1 MGRGFIHD
9 DFVHLHSVAYHS
21 MWHGL
26 THANGGPFYAPIT
39 WLTFK
44 LDWVLWGKNPFLMAA
59 GNLLL
64 HIANITLLY
73 AFAFKL
79 WRSRAA
85 ARWTALGFALLFP
98 ANTWAV
104 MWISARAHLIVTFFY
119 LAAMLATLRLSR
131 AESHRKSAFVTV
143 VLFATLSAFSK
154 ESGVTAP
161 VAIAIILI
169 YARLSH
175 GRNILPPATVVG
187 LFGSL
192 IAALAAYALVRG
204 RSEAIPITFS
214 ANDWYSYAPTLKVLL
229 ENLLRYGWR
238 TYGLLGI
245 MACAIALSQII
256 RGRRPRLDSFRMND
270 ALLSASLFAT
280 AIAPFILLRGRS
292 GIYTYLP
299 GTAAALLLGA
309 AARAFYDAPLCAE
322 GEVMKH
328 GASKQLAPHA
338 YAAKLFRL
346 CKWLASPRRSA
357 AKRRLRRSKLL
368 PQGLNSM
375 ATAPILLM
383 VAIYSLLTVV
393 HSLKWMRMAEINNF
407 VLNRIAGRVI
417 KPKPNTSFI
426 LTYSEADNVNG
437 FPDSLAHGFSCALR
451 MLYADPT
458 LNGSIGRQGE
468 PRPVS
473 LQSSVIR
480 LAYIN
485 GGAPRLVISSDES
498 CIY

>member
-1 MGRGFIHD
+1 
-9 DFVHLHSVAYHS
+9 
-21 MWHGL
+21 MWYGL

-79 WRSRAA
+79 WRSRTA
-85 ARWTALGFALLFP
+85 ARWAALGFALLFP

-104 MWISARAHLIVTFFY
+104 MWISSRAHLIVTFFY
-119 LAAMLATLRLSR
+119 LAALLATLRLSH
-131 AESHRKSAFVTV
+131 AESNRKSAVVTV

-161 VAIAIILI
+161 MAIAITLI
-169 YARLSH
+169 YVRLSH

-214 ANDWYSYAPTLKVLL
+214 ANDWYSYAPSLKVLL
-229 ENLLRYGWR
+229 ENLFRYGWR
-238 TYGLLGI
+238 TYGLLGG

-256 RGRRPRLDSFRMND
+256 RGRRPRLDSFTMNG
-270 ALLSASLFAT
+270 ALLSASLFAI

-309 AARAFYDAPLCAE
+309 AARAFTE
-322 GEVMKH
+322 GRCD
-328 GASKQLAPHA
+328 GATGRQGDKESWMESGA
-338 YAAKLFRL
+338 LFSHSPILPFSHSPSPSLRL
-346 CKWLASPRRSA
+346 L
-357 AKRRLRRSKLL
+357 
-368 PQGLNSM
+368 

-383 VAIYSLLTVV
+383 VALYSLLTVV

-417 KPKPNTSFI
+417 KPQPNTLFI
-426 LTYSEADNVNG
+426 LTYFESDEVNG

-468 PRPVS
+468 SRPVS

>member
-1 MGRGFIHD
+1 M
-9 DFVHLHSVAYHS
+9 
-21 MWHGL
+21 
-26 THANGGPFYAPIT
+26 THANGGPFYTPIT

-44 LDWVLWGKNPFLMAA
+44 LDWVLWGKNPFLMVA

-73 AFAFKL
+73 AFALKL

-85 ARWTALGFALLFP
+85 ARWAALDFALLFP
-98 ANTWAV
+98 ANAWAV
-104 MWISARAHLIVTFFY
+104 MWISARAHLVVTFFY
-119 LAAMLATLRLSR
+119 LAALLATLRLSR
-131 AESHRKSAFVTV
+131 AESHRKLAVVTV

-161 VAIAIILI
+161 VAIAITLI
-169 YARLSH
+169 YVRLSH
-175 GRNILPPATVVG
+175 GRNMLPPATVVG

-192 IAALAAYALVRG
+192 IAALAAYALMRG

-214 ANDWYSYAPTLKVLL
+214 ANGWYSYAPAPSVLF
-229 ENLLRYGWR
+229 ENLFRYGWR

-245 MACAIALSQII
+245 LACAIGLSQII
-256 RGRRPRLDSFRMND
+256 RGRRPRLYSLKMND
-270 ALLSASLFAT
+270 ALLSASLFAIT
-280 AIAPFILLRGRS
+280 IAPFILLRGRS

-299 GTAAALLLGA
+299 GIAAALLLGA

-322 GEVMKH
+322 GEVMMC
-328 GASKQLAPHA
+328 GASCLLAHCDNGATGESKQLAMRL
-338 YAAKLFRL
+338 YAAKLFHL

-357 AKRRLRRSKLL
+357 AKRRLDAAKLL
-368 PQGLNSM
+368 PKRLNPL
-375 ATAPILLM
+375 ATAPILLV
-383 VAIYSLLTVV
+383 VALYSRLTVV
-393 HSLKWMRMAEINNF
+393 HSLRWMRMAEINTF
-407 VLNRIAGRVI
+407 VLNQIAGRGI
-417 KPKPNTSFI
+417 RPQPNTLFI

-468 PRPVS
+468 SRPVS
-473 LQSSVIR
+473 LQSPVIR

-485 GGAPRLVISSDES
+485 GGGAPRLVISSDES
-498 CIY
+498 SIF